1 MPLRIADRA
10 LGLSLKVQ
18 RDIFL
23 EKTDRID
30 YPSILK
36 ERGQARG
43 LTKMATRKSHRAHKR
58 VPGTKRFA
66 ARPIASRA
74 SGSP

>member
-36 ERGQARG
+36 KRGQARG
-43 LTKMATRKSHRAHKR
+43 LTKMATRKSRRAHKR

-66 ARPIASRA
+66 ARPITSRA

>member
-1 MPLRIADRA
+1 MPIRIADRA

-23 EKTDRID
+23 VKTDRID
-30 YPSILK
+30 NPSILN
-36 ERGQARG
+36 GQG
-43 LTKMATRKSHRAHKR
+43 RAGDLKQNGHFAKAAR
-58 VPGTKRFA
+58 VPETKRFA
-66 ARPIASRA
+66 ARPIASHA

>member
-36 ERGQARG
+36 KKGAG
-43 LTKMATRKSHRAHKR
+43 
-58 VPGTKRFA
+58 
-66 ARPIASRA
+66 
-74 SGSP
+74 